1 MTSCMVHNVSVLFR
15 FPSSLLSYGADV
27 HTTTWPKEV
36 NVLSDDV

>member
-15 FPSSLLSYGADV
+15 FPSSLLYGADV